1 MEFTAEGE
9 ETELQTETQGDTVNQ
24 ETHMHTDAHT
34 HTHTHTDAHPRCI
47 NSRKSYPVIS
57 LLMKSALMTWM

>member
-1 MEFTAEGE
+1 MEFTAEGG

-34 HTHTHTDAHPRCI
+34 HTHTDAHPRCI
-47 NSRKSYPVIS
+47 NSRQSYPVIS

>member
-1 MEFTAEGE
+1 MEFTAEEGKA
-9 ETELQTETQGDTVNQ
+9 ELQTETQRDAVNQ

-34 HTHTHTDAHPRCI
+34 HTDAHKCFI
-47 NSRKSYPVIS
+47 NSRQSYPVIS